1 MFTKGK
7 WQVGYNDGSG
17 RFGKHKGA
25 YSSSV
30 TCANHLLATVWHHDE
45 DDYPKDHPI
54 MIAKANAHLIAAAPD
69 LYEALKD
76 YIHAAFEHGNKGL
89 IDSVDP
95 DGELLDQMVRAVD
108 KAEGKS

>member
-17 RFGKHKGA
+17 KFGKHKGV

-45 DDYPKDHPI
+45 DDYPKDQPI

-69 LYEALKD
+69 LYEAL
-76 YIHAAFEHGNKGL
+76 N
-89 IDSVDP
+89 
-95 DGELLDQMVRAVD
+95 ELYRNCEAPGKYLDMANEALRN
-108 KAEGKS
+108 AEGKS